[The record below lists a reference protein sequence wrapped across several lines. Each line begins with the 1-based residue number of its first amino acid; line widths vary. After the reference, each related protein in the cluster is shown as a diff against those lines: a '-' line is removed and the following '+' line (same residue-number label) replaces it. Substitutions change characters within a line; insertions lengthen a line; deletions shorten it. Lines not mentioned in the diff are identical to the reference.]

1 MRQALRFHPDK
12 NKEPGAEERFKEIA
26 EAYEVLSDKDK
37 KHTYDTFGEEGLR
50 KETKD
55 RSRQRTRNNQ
65 FGSSFFHPSDPFDL
79 FKSFF
84 GHDPFNQ
91 PFSDPFSSFFEA
103 HNKMQNNFMQNAFPN
118 SRNIFDFNPILILPS
133 ARQKGGIAVFLKLM
147 MYSPES
153 LTVIYLVFSPVFQ
166 L

>member
-1 MRQALRFHPDK
+1 MVMMGGRDYYSVLGVGREASQEEIKKAYRKQALRFHPDK

-118 SRNIFDFNPILILPS
+118 SRNIFD
-133 ARQKGGIAVFLKLM
+133 
-147 MYSPES
+147 
-153 LTVIYLVFSPVFQ
+153 IYY
-166 L
+166 